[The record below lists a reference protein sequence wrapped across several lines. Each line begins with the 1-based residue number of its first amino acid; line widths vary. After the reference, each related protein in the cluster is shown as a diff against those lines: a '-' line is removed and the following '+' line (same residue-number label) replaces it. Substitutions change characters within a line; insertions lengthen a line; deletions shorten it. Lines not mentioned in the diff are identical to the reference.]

1 MCSVFVG
8 NIAWD
13 VSEQELGDWF
23 SQCGTV
29 NSSYIKT
36 DRQSG
41 QTLGFGFVEFNDPNI
56 ADDVIKRMDG
66 SFLGG
71 RNIRCNRSN
80 RTSLSHENPKNYQNT
95 ALNPRRFQGGQQH
108 QGGYGG
114 PNNNHNQYGNNGYS
128 QQISTG
134 YTPNSVNSAGAMGPK
149 QEYQPKTQRVD
160 YTPEGGSSSIGIV

>member
-1 MCSVFVG
+1 MGLISRVSSRTYRNKKLGKLPKKTMCSVFVG

-80 RTSLSHENPKNYQNT
+80 RTSLSHDN
-95 ALNPRRFQGGQQH
+95 
-108 QGGYGG
+108 
-114 PNNNHNQYGNNGYS
+114 
-128 QQISTG
+128 
-134 YTPNSVNSAGAMGPK
+134 
-149 QEYQPKTQRVD
+149 
-160 YTPEGGSSSIGIV
+160 